1 MAGEKKK
8 RDGLEKAALLI
19 MSLDEELA
27 SEILKN
33 LSPTEVHKISSKI
46 ASMREV
52 SKDMLEEVA
61 KEFEERASSTLSL
74 GGDEYVKK
82 VLTKALGP
90 DRANAILERI
100 LEGEEGGGLEQLKW
114 MEPRIVADIV
124 KNEHPQTIAVV
135 VAHLEP
141 EQASEI
147 LSHLPERTRGE
158 VLLRLATMEAIPSD
172 AMKELE
178 QAIME
183 QLKGTVASRNR
194 LIGGIKA
201 AAEILNYMD
210 STSEKAIME
219 TIEKVDSDLAT
230 KIQEQMF
237 TFADLVKIDDMG
249 IQTLLKEVSSEQL
262 VLALKTAEE
271 ELKEKIFRNMSERA
285 REMLKEEME
294 TKGPVKLSEVEKAQ
308 QEIVRIARRLEQ
320 EGKIIIGGKGGE
332 EVLV

>member
-1 MAGEKKK
+1 MAGDKK
-8 RDGLEKAALLI
+8 DGLKKAALLI

-46 ASMREV
+46 ATMKEV
-52 SKDMLEEVA
+52 TRDMLEEVA
-61 KEFEERASSTLSL
+61 REFEERASSTISL

-90 DRANAILERI
+90 ERANAILERV
-100 LEGEEGGGLEQLKW
+100 LEGSEGGGLEQLKW
-114 MEPRIVADIV
+114 MEPRVVADIV

-135 VAHLEP
+135 MARLEP
-141 EQASEI
+141 EQASEV
-147 LSHLPERTRGE
+147 LSHLPERTRGD
-158 VLLRLATMEAIPSD
+158 VLLRLATMESVPSD
-172 AMKELE
+172 AMRELE
-178 QAIME
+178 EAITE
-183 QLKGTVASRNR
+183 QLKGAVAAKSR

-210 STSEKAIME
+210 STSERAIMDA
-219 TIEKVDSDLAT
+219 IEKVDSELAT

-237 TFADLVKIDDMG
+237 VFADLVKIDDRG
-249 IQTLLKEVSSEQL
+249 IQTLLKEIPSEQL
-262 VLALKTAEE
+262 VLALKTADD

-294 TKGPVKLSEVEKAQ
+294 TKGPVRLSEVEKAQ
-308 QEIVRIARRLEQ
+308 QEIIKVARRLEQ
-320 EGKIIIGGKGGE
+320 EGKIVIGGKGGE